1 MKIKIG
7 NKYVTGIN
15 NSTKSEPISLIL
27 EDKTES
33 VWNIVGLHLLQ
44 RKFPDVV
51 FDVEV

>member
-1 MKIKIG
+1 MKIKV
-7 NKYVTGIN
+7 NDKYVTGIN

-27 EDKTES
+27 EDKPES
-33 VWNIVGLHLLQ
+33 VWTVFGLHLLQ

>member
-1 MKIKIG
+1 MQIKVG

-15 NSTKSEPISLIL
+15 NSTKTEPISLVL
-27 EDKTES
+27 RGKTEA
-33 VWNIVGLHLLQ
+33 VWNVVGLHLLQ